1 MDRALLEETSAVPE
15 STDEE
20 KNVMKRVIW
29 SIACVFALYGAGP
42 LFASS
47 AVPQDTTAK
56 TPDKT
61 IDKRIEQRVNADAS
75 LKNFHLKVSVDDG
88 IATLTGAVATEAQ
101 RARAESLANVRGVT
115 RVDNQI
121 VVDAYAGTKGTM
133 GKLGDK
139 TKEGAEK
146 TKEGAETV
154 GEKTKEGAENVG
166 EKTKQGLSKAGE
178 EITDTWITGHVKE
191 RFMGVDVLKGS
202 DIDVTTEN
210 HVVTLKGTV
219 ASAAA
224 RTHAVQLARAT
235 QGVTRVVNRLTIA
248 PR

>member
-1 MDRALLEETSAVPE
+1 
-15 STDEE
+15 
-20 KNVMKRVIW
+20 MKRVIW
-29 SIACVFALYGAGP
+29 SVACVFALYGAGP
-42 LFASS
+42 VFASS
-47 AVPQDTTAK
+47 AVAQGTTAQ

-61 IDKRIEQRVNADAS
+61 IDERIEQRMNADAS
-75 LKNFHLKVSVDDG
+75 LKKYPVKVSVDGG

-101 RARAESLANVRGVT
+101 KARAGSLANVKGVT

-121 VVDAYAGTKGTM
+121 VVDPYAGSKGTT
-133 GKLGDK
+133 GKIVDK

-146 TKEGAETV
+146 TKEGAEKV
-154 GEKTKEGAENVG
+154 AD
-166 EKTKQGLSKAGE
+166 KTKQGLSKAGE

-202 DIDVTTEN
+202 DIDVSTEK

-224 RTHAVQLARAT
+224 RTHARQLART
-235 QGVTRVVNRLTIA
+235 TKGVTRVVNQLTIA
-248 PR
+248 PK

>member
-1 MDRALLEETSAVPE
+1 
-15 STDEE
+15 
-20 KNVMKRVIW
+20 MKRVIW

-42 LFASS
+42 VFASS
-47 AVPQDTTAK
+47 AVAQETAK

-75 LKNFHLKVSVDDG
+75 LKKYHVKVSVDDG

-101 RARAESLANVRGVT
+101 KARAGTLANVRGVT

-121 VVDAYAGTKGTM
+121 VVDPYAGAKGTT
-133 GKLGDK
+133 GKIEDKTKEGAVK

-146 TKEGAETV
+146 V
-154 GEKTKEGAENVG
+154 GEKTKEGAEKVVD
-166 EKTKQGLSKAGE
+166 KTKQGLSKAGE

-202 DIDVTTEN
+202 DIDVSTEK

-224 RTHAVQLARAT
+224 RTHARQLART
-235 QGVTRVVNRLTIA
+235 TKGVTRVVNQLTIA
-248 PR
+248 PK